1 MALGQKLMPR
11 SKNAFQ
17 SLLPINV
24 LFYPE
29 LCMLCVLHI
38 HLENMTSKSK
48 YANINDTY
56 IISEYIK

>member
-1 MALGQKLMPR
+1 MHFK
-11 SKNAFQ
+11 AFYE
-17 SLLPINV
+17 NV

>member
-1 MALGQKLMPR
+1 MALGQKLIPR
-11 SKNAFQ
+11 SKNAFKVFYE
-17 SLLPINV
+17 NV
-24 LFYPE
+24 VFYPE
-29 LCMLCVLHI
+29 ICKLCVLHI